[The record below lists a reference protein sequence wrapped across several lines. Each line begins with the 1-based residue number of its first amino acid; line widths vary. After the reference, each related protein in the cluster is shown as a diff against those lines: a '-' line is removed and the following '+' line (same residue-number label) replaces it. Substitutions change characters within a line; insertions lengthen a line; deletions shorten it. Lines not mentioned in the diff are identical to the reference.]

1 MTELMRES
9 EASNARLAEES
20 KILKEG
26 KDLEGRTK
34 VLKESKNL
42 EKRQRRQGKT
52 VLAQTLTGMS
62 LFLLFLEFKICH
74 V

>member
-26 KDLEGRTK
+26 KDLGEKTK
-34 VLKESKNL
+34 TARKDSA
-42 EKRQRRQGKT
+42 G
-52 VLAQTLTGMS
+52 S
-62 LFLLFLEFKICH
+62 H
-74 V
+74 